1 VANNSCIYTGR
12 VQAQQKSKT
21 SVHRDSNFYHITA
34 KYQKE
39 NKQFTPQLLQIFH
52 KDL

>member
-1 VANNSCIYTGR
+1 METLNPLCDKT
-12 VQAQQKSKT
+12 SKT

-52 KDL
+52 NDL